1 MEGAVTDIRDT
12 RVLIPRLR
20 RALDGPQAM
29 SSASPSSTLSDE
41 QLNAIAA
48 DSIASII
55 FYSDSLLGA
64 TLEVAERDPQ
74 YMAPISWRT
83 DPALSEPQIV
93 AVVSQAA
100 LDYFFSRLSSTAAGK
115 TAETIKDEATEWTW
129 EISPQAVVERLRQ
142 LRADRDKAI
151 EALIE
156 AGWENDTQWASFI
169 ATRDRWTSLLIEPWV
184 EGPGIGGMN
193 YPGGLSDG
201 LAEGFE
207 ILP

>member
-48 DSIASII
+48 DGIASII
-55 FYSDSLLGA
+55 FYGNGLFGS
-64 TLEVAERDPQ
+64 TLEVAARDPQ
-74 YMAPISWRT
+74 YMAPIAWRT
-83 DPALSEPQIV
+83 DPALSEPQIT

-100 LDYFFSRLSSTAAGK
+100 LDYFYARLSTTAQGK
-115 TAETIKDEATEWTW
+115 TAETIKDEATEWSW

-142 LRADRDKAI
+142 LRADREKAI
-151 EALIE
+151 EVLVE
-156 AGWENDTQWASFI
+156 AGWENDTQWASFV

-184 EGPGIGGMN
+184 EGPGVGGIN

>member
-48 DSIASII
+48 DGIASII
-55 FYSDSLLGA
+55 FYSNSLFGA
-64 TLEVAERDPQ
+64 TLEVSARDEQ
-74 YMAPISWRT
+74 YMAPMAWRT
-83 DPALSEPQIV
+83 EPALNEPQV
-93 AVVSQAA
+93 TAVVSQAA
-100 LDYFFSRLSSTAAGK
+100 LDYFFSRLSSTAGGK
-115 TAETIKDEATEWTW
+115 TVETIKDEATEWSW

-142 LRADRDKAI
+142 LRGDRDKAI
-151 EALIE
+151 ESLVE
-156 AGWENDTQWASFI
+156 AGWENDTQWASLI

-184 EGPGIGGMN
+184 EGPGVGGIN

>member
-1 MEGAVTDIRDT
+1 MEAVTDIRDT

-29 SSASPSSTLSDE
+29 SSASPGATLSDE

-48 DSIASII
+48 DAVGSMI
-55 FYSDSLLGA
+55 FYSGSLFGS
-64 TLEVAERDPQ
+64 TLQVAERDPFYQ
-74 YMAPISWRT
+74 SPTAWFT
-83 DPALSEPQIV
+83 DPALSEPQIT

-115 TAETIKDEATEWTW
+115 TAETIKDEATEWSW

-151 EALIE
+151 EQLVE
-156 AGWENDTQWASFI
+156 DGWESDSAWESFI
-169 ATRDRWTSLLIEPWV
+169 ATRDRFTSLLIEPWV
-184 EGPGIGGMN
+184 EGVGLGGYN
-193 YPGGLSDG
+193 DG
-201 LAEGFE
+201 L
-207 ILP
+207 IMP

>member
-1 MEGAVTDIRDT
+1 MEAVTDIRDT

-29 SSASPSSTLSDE
+29 SSASPGATLSDE

-48 DSIASII
+48 DAVGSMI
-55 FYSDSLLGA
+55 FYSGSLFGS
-64 TLEVAERDPQ
+64 TLQVAARDPFYQ
-74 YMAPISWRT
+74 SPTAWFT
-83 DPALSEPQIV
+83 DPALSEPQIT

-115 TAETIKDEATEWTW
+115 TAETIKDEATEWSW

-151 EALIE
+151 ETLIE
-156 AGWENDTQWASFI
+156 DGWEHDAGWESFI

-184 EGPGIGGMN
+184 EGVGLGGYN
-193 YPGGLSDG
+193 DG
-201 LAEGFE
+201 LV
-207 ILP
+207 IP

>member
-48 DSIASII
+48 DAIGSII
-55 FYSDSLLGA
+55 FYSNSLFGA
-64 TLEVAERDPQ
+64 TLEVSERDPQ
-74 YMAPISWRT
+74 YMAPTAWRT
-83 DPALSEPQIV
+83 DPALSEPQV
-93 AVVSQAA
+93 TAVVSQAA
-100 LDYFFSRLSSTAAGK
+100 LDYFYARLSTTAAGK

-142 LRADRDKAI
+142 LRADREKAI
-151 EALIE
+151 EVLIE
-156 AGWENDTQWASFI
+156 QGWEADVSWSSFI